1 MQLRSIA
8 ALIVIFILPKLLL
21 ASEAAADYSLSQQ
34 PPPRRE
40 KVICGPNAVYA
51 MLSACSVEVDPLL
64 VDELLRAHPTGMS
77 LSDVRDALSAAGVSA
92 AVRHCTASQL
102 SAAPTP
108 YVAYLKF
115 ELSGGHYL
123 VVLSQDKGLAHVLDP
138 TTGEMFTT
146 RSEKLL
152 NASAGYVIVPSRQSP
167 TLPMLEL
174 SITLISFALLGCY
187 WSPRLKK
194 AVLASF
200 IFWPLLTARAAM
212 AAGPPTLEPRAVD
225 VTSNWRS
232 SRNSGTNCLWLLLNC
247 AGKRVDYAEL
257 RAQTDDDDLSLD
269 TLRKVSLNHGLK
281 LVPIQLTFDELRQT
295 SSPFVLFME
304 PEGIGSGTFA
314 LLVDINQDKVNYI
327 EGGGVRWVQQSRG
340 DFRRSWSGY
349 ALTPAPA
356 TDVRFPLALR
366 GLSIVGLLGA
376 GWCIARSLSTPKQT
390 SCVLILL
397 LLSSAPE
404 SARAV
409 VAANNELPEDVRR
422 ALEYEA
428 AQLAPL
434 TVSWVLERERV
445 DGAATMVHDGQG
457 TRGLPGPDENR
468 ITVQAG
474 MLYTRTDR
482 GDQRGDVMEHSFDG
496 VSYFIGRPPL
506 PNRLHQAS
514 LTKMD
519 VRWLAAREPQAPW
532 FSAVYLDMVG
542 FSIPSTSTELN
553 RCAKVQSRVLKLL
566 ADGGKLISCAN
577 VTMDGRQ
584 SSRVEIETEDPDGLP
599 RAGANATQAPQT
611 LRKAR
616 LSEEQIHQNVAAM
629 RRRFAPP
636 AKKRL
641 VFFLDPQRGY
651 ALTYYEEKKANGSML
666 LATANERWQQVP
678 QRALWLPQQCRI
690 THYTRDNRLFDE
702 PVMVSIIRATSFDAG
717 AKPDALFTL
726 NYSSPGTK
734 VHEQWA
740 DGRRESYEIPATPAD
755 LSKVIA
761 QARDAGY
768 FHAPRGLSAYWWVF
782 VAIGLAVSA
791 AAIAVTVY
799 LLRHAP
805 KRRS

>member
-1 MQLRSIA
+1 MLLRSVV

-21 ASEAAADYSLSQQ
+21 ASEAPADHRLSQG

-51 MLSACSVEVDPLL
+51 MLSACRVEVNPLL

-77 LSDVRDALSAAGVSA
+77 LSDVRDALTAAGVSA

-123 VVLSQDKGLAHVLDP
+123 LVLSQDKALARVLDP

-146 RSEKLL
+146 RLDKLL
-152 NASAGYVIVPSRQSP
+152 NASAGYVIVPSQQSP
-167 TLPMLEL
+167 TPRMFEL
-174 SITLISFALLGCY
+174 SVTLIFFALLGCC

-200 IFWPLLTARAAM
+200 IFWPVMTARAGTAP
-212 AAGPPTLEPRAVD
+212 GPPTLAPRAVD
-225 VTSNWRS
+225 ATSNWRS

-257 RAQTDDDDLSLD
+257 RAQTGSDDPSLD
-269 TLRKVSLNHGLK
+269 VLTNVSLDHGLK
-281 LVPIQLTFDELRQT
+281 LVPVQLTFDELRE
-295 SSPFVLFME
+295 SSSSFILFME

-314 LLVDINQDKVNYI
+314 LLVDISQDKVNYI

-356 TDVRFPLALR
+356 VDARFPLVLRALS
-366 GLSIVGLLGA
+366 LIGLLGA
-376 GWCIARSLSTPKQT
+376 GWCIARTLSTPKQI
-390 SCVLILL
+390 SCSLIILS
-397 LLSSAPE
+397 LLSTQGPAW
-404 SARAV
+404 
-409 VAANNELPEDVRR
+409 AAETATQELPEDVRR
-422 ALEYEA
+422 ALEYGA
-428 AQLAPL
+428 AQVAPL
-434 TVSWVLERERV
+434 TVSWVLERERI
-445 DGAATMVHDGQG
+445 DGAATMAHAGQG
-457 TRGLPGPDENR
+457 TLSVPGLDENR

-482 GDQRGDVMEHSFDG
+482 GDRRADVMEHSFDG
-496 VSYFIGRPPL
+496 VTYFIGRPPL

-553 RCAKVQSRVLKLL
+553 RRAKVQSRVLKLL
-566 ADGGKLISCAN
+566 ADGGQLISCAN

-611 LRKAR
+611 LRKAG
-616 LSEEQIHQNVAAM
+616 LSEEQIHQNVTAM
-629 RRRFAPP
+629 HRRFAPP

-651 ALTYYEEKKANGSML
+651 ALTHYEEKKANGSML
-666 LATANERWQQVP
+666 LATANERWQPVP

-782 VAIGLAVSA
+782 IAIGFTLSA
-791 AAIAVTVY
+791 AAIAVTAY
-799 LLRHAP
+799 LLRRAP